1 MVWCLHY
8 IYVDMFIINVPP
20 TLKRSMYDYK
30 LYVSLLIFVYSLMDS
45 DERASLQKKMVKP
58 NTINENTNNTFVYIS
73 WNSFDLTHNAC
84 YIMWSKKKWNEINEC
99 FRATFVYQAHEV
111 GGREAHKIVGVELLF
126 YPPNF
131 VFPPRPTPQFCGGDS
146 PRFGSTTMVGCP
158 PKGTSMDVLQQMK
171 LEHKIMFNWTP
182 RSASRQKDVSHQTRR
197 HVNKRNSVM
206 SVMLKKKMCHFDLA
220 ISRRRTYEKIFLIWI
235 YDVWFD
241 VCIIYMLICLL

>member
-1 MVWCLHY
+1 MKTQTIRLYTSHE
-8 IYVDMFIINVPP
+8 
-20 TLKRSMYDYK
+20 TL
-30 LYVSLLIFVYSLMDS
+30 LTSLTMHVTLCG
-45 DERASLQKKMVKP
+45 QK
-58 NTINENTNNTFVYIS
+58 T
-73 WNSFDLTHNAC
+73 
-84 YIMWSKKKWNEINEC
+84 WNEINEC

-126 YPPNF
+126 YLPNF

-206 SVMLKKKMCHFDLA
+206 SVMLKKMCHFDLA
-220 ISRRRTYEKIFLIWI
+220 ISRRRTYERIFLIWI

>member
-1 MVWCLHY
+1 MKTQTIRLYTSHE
-8 IYVDMFIINVPP
+8 
-20 TLKRSMYDYK
+20 TL
-30 LYVSLLIFVYSLMDS
+30 LTSLTMHVTLCG
-45 DERASLQKKMVKP
+45 Q
-58 NTINENTNNTFVYIS
+58 T
-73 WNSFDLTHNAC
+73 
-84 YIMWSKKKWNEINEC
+84 KWNEINEC

-126 YPPNF
+126 YLPNF

-171 LEHKIMFNWTP
+171 FEHKIMFNWTP

-206 SVMLKKKMCHFDLA
+206 SVMLKKCV
-220 ISRRRTYEKIFLIWI
+220 ISIWRFLGGVRMKEYSLYEYMMYGLMFALYICWYVYYKCSPYFEEIH
-235 YDVWFD
+235 VW
-241 VCIIYMLICLL
+241 L